1 MSENY
6 EKARRII
13 MGQDELMVNDGIDRN
28 FIKKFNDETIDK
40 LQKELN
46 LTDEEVNRLKNRETS
61 KKVNKMFYNVIEN
74 LNLEEISELQKKLN
88 IYLLQK
94 DAR

>member
-40 LQKELN
+40 LQKELH
-46 LTDEEVNRLKNRETS
+46 LTDEEVKLLKYREMS
-61 KKVNKMFYNVIEN
+61 KKVSKMFYKVTEN

-88 IYLLQK
+88 IYLDQN
-94 DAR
+94 RV

>member
-13 MGQDELMVNDGIDRN
+13 MGQEELMVNDGIDRG

-46 LTDEEVNRLKNRETS
+46 LTDEEVCKLKDTETI
-61 KKVNKMFYNVIEN
+61 KKVNDMFYKVVEN
-74 LNLEEISELQKKLN
+74 LNLEEISNLQKKLN
-88 IYLLQK
+88 IYLIQN

>member
-13 MGQDELMVNDGIDRN
+13 MGQEELMVNDGIDRN
-28 FIKKFNDETIDK
+28 FINKFNDETIDK

-46 LTDEEVNRLKNRETS
+46 LTDEEVCKLKDTETI
-61 KKVNKMFYNVIEN
+61 KKVNDMFYKVVEK
-74 LNLEEISELQKKLN
+74 LNLEEISNLQKKLN
-88 IYLLQK
+88 IYLDQK
-94 DAR
+94 RV

>member
-40 LQKELN
+40 LHKELN